1 MNIAFFD
8 FDGTITNTDS
18 LFRFIRFSKGKFR
31 FFAGLLVTSPVFL
44 LYLLKLVPNDRA
56 KEMVLA
62 WFFKGISENKLLAQG
77 KEFAEQVIPQ
87 IVSVEA
93 QNAFDFHRR
102 EGDVVVVVTASLSCW
117 IKPWCDAQGFSL
129 LATEPEFRNGVFTGR
144 FAGRNCHGEEKVAR
158 IRAAYDLTAFGK
170 IYAYGDSSADREM
183 LNLADVKFLKW
194 AKIE

>member
-18 LFRFIRFSKGKFR
+18 LFRFIRFSKGNFR

-44 LYLLKLVPNDRA
+44 LYLLKLMPNDRA
-56 KEMVLA
+56 KEMVLG
-62 WFFKGISENKLLAQG
+62 WFFKGTSERELLAQG
-77 KEFAEQVIPQ
+77 RKFADQVIPHV
-87 IVSVEA
+87 IRAEA
-93 QNAFDFHRR
+93 QEALDFHRR

-117 IKPWCDAQGFSL
+117 IKPWCDVQGFSL
-129 LATEPEFRNGVFTGR
+129 LASEPEFRNGVFTGR
-144 FAGRNCHGEEKVAR
+144 FAGKNCHGEEKVVR
-158 IRAAYDLTAFGK
+158 IQAAYDLTAFGK

>member
-18 LFRFIRFSKGKFR
+18 LFRFIRFSKGNFR
-31 FFAGLLVTSPVFL
+31 FFAGLLVMSPVFL
-44 LYLLKLVPNDRA
+44 LYLLKLIPNDRA

-62 WFFKGISENKLLAQG
+62 WFFKGTSENKLLAQG
-77 KEFAEQVIPQ
+77 KEFAYQVIPQ
-87 IVSVEA
+87 IIRAEA
-93 QNAFDFHRR
+93 QEALDFHRH

-129 LATEPEFRNGVFTGR
+129 LATEAEFRNGVFTGR
-144 FAGRNCHGEEKVAR
+144 FAGKNCHGEEKVAR
-158 IRAAYDLTAFGK
+158 IRAAYDLTVFGK
-170 IYAYGDSSADREM
+170 IYAYGDSSGDEEM